1 LKIKNNVIG
10 ATYLRIVVIVIALLC
25 GAPHALAQDQA
36 IPFEPRYWTL
46 DSARVVDQAGRKAV
60 TGFAALKD
68 VVFQDGV
75 IEFDV
80 WAPDVRLTGG
90 RSYPGVLFR
99 IQSRHENE
107 RLYIRPH
114 RAGLYADAVQYTPVF
129 NGVAGWQLYNGDGF
143 TNSISFPFNE
153 WVPVRIEVAGRQ
165 GRVFIGSSGA
175 PSLQIHDLKHGL
187 SKGAVALYA
196 EGSAFF
202 SNVRVRSDE
211 TLKLPPPPPAN
222 AVPGAIMDWEISRG
236 FPALFLETGR
246 YPDAKMLAEAGW
258 RKVAAEPSGLV
269 DVART
274 VRFNGAE
281 PECVLAR
288 TVIRSDGSRASLKLD
303 FGYSDAVDIFLNGAL
318 VFSGDSS
325 YRLRDSSFLGIVGYW
340 DSVNLPLRKGDNEL
354 ILAVSEGFGGWGFM
368 ARDASAVFAAPDV
381 SKTWETAKSLR
392 VPESA
397 AYDAARKVV
406 YVSVYDP
413 TTPSQGQGRQA
424 IARIS
429 LDGKTVE
436 PAWVPGLNNPTG
448 LAVRGNTLYV
458 VERARLAEIDI
469 PSGGIVKRTEIPAPG
484 FLNDVAADPG
494 STQVFI
500 SDSAKNAIF
509 RYDGQAVTE
518 WLSGSEIPQPN
529 GLLVQG
535 GRLIVG
541 TSGDGGLKAVDLKTK
556 AVTLL
561 ARLGAGIVDGIAA
574 DETGAILVSHNEGR
588 LFRVTSQGEVTKILD
603 TTTIKMN
610 LADFDYSPHH
620 KLAIIPTYVD
630 CRVAAFRLK

>member
-1 LKIKNNVIG
+1 MKNW
-10 ATYLRIVVIVIALLC
+10 RIIVTAITVLC
-25 GAPHALAQDQA
+25 GALSAPAQDLA
-36 IPFEPRYWTL
+36 IPLESQYWNL

-60 TGFAALKD
+60 TGFAVLKN

-90 RSYPGVLFR
+90 RAYPGVLFR
-99 IQSRHENE
+99 IQSRDEAE

-129 NGVAGWQLYNGDGF
+129 NGVAGWQLYSGEGF
-143 TNSISFPFNE
+143 NNSISFPFNE
-153 WVPVRIEVAGRQ
+153 WIPVRIEIAGRQ
-165 GRVFIGSSGA
+165 GRVFIGPSDT

-187 SKGAVALYA
+187 SKGALALYA
-196 EGSAFF
+196 EGNAFF
-202 SNVRVRSDE
+202 SNIRVRSDE
-211 TLKLPPPPPAN
+211 TLKFLPPPPPN
-222 AVPGAIMDWEISRG
+222 AVPGAMIDWEISRD
-236 FPALFLETGR
+236 FSALFLETDR

-269 DVART
+269 DIART
-274 VRFNGAE
+274 VRFNGPE
-281 PECVLAR
+281 PQCVLAR
-288 TVIRSDGSRASLKLD
+288 TVVRSDGSRASLKVD

-340 DSVNLPLRKGDNEL
+340 DTVNLPLRKGDNEL
-354 ILAVSEGFGGWGFM
+354 LLAVSEGFGGWGFM
-368 ARDASAVFAAPDV
+368 ARDASAVFAAPGV

-397 AYDAARKVV
+397 AYDPARKVV

-413 TTPSQGQGRQA
+413 TAPGLGQGRQA

-436 PAWVPGLNNPTG
+436 PAWVSGLNNPTG

-469 PSGGIVKRTEIPAPG
+469 PSGGIVKRTEIPAPV

-494 STQVFI
+494 SALVFI
-500 SDSAKNAIF
+500 SDSGKNAIF

-518 WLSGSEIPQPN
+518 WLSGPDIPQPN

-541 TSGDGGLKAVDLKTK
+541 TSGDGCLKAVDLMTK
-556 AVTLL
+556 AVTVL

-574 DETGAILVSHNEGR
+574 DESGAILVSHNEGR

-603 TTTIKMN
+603 TTTVKMN
-610 LADFDYSPHH
+610 LADFDYCPEA
-620 KLAIIPTYVD
+620 KLIVVPTYVD
-630 CRVAAFRLK
+630 CRVAAFRLD